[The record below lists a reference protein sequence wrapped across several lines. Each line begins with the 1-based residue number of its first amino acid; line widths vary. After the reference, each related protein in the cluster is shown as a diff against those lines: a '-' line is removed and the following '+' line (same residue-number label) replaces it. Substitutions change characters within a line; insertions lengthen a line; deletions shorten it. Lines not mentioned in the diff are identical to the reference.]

1 MRAPLLKLISMINL
15 TFDTAYTELEKIIR
29 LIESESIPLDELA
42 AKVKEA
48 KELIRFCED
57 KLRGIE
63 TELNSSN
70 IKPEQ

>member
-1 MRAPLLKLISMINL
+1 MINL

-48 KELIRFCED
+48 KELIHFCED

-63 TELNSSN
+63 AELNSSN